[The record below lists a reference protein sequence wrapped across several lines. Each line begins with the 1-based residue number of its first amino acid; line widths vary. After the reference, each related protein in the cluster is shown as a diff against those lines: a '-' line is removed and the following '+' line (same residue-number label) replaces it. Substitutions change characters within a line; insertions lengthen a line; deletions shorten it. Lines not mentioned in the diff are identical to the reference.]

1 MGVNAATTDEPQFTI
16 EETKRQMNKGE
27 EFLQRITEFQ
37 GRLFGFILSM
47 LGDVDQTNEVLQE
60 TNLVLWRKSDDFQ
73 PGTDFKAWSFRV
85 AHFQVM
91 AFRQRQIRERL
102 IFDNDVLEQIT
113 RDAIQQDDAY
123 ERRKERLEICIS
135 ELSDRHREVLCRF
148 YQNEESMNA
157 IAATLKRTANAVGQ
171 MLFRIR
177 KTLIECVSEENQGTV
192 ADVI

>member
-1 MGVNAATTDEPQFTI
+1 MVVSAATTDEPQFAI
-16 EETKRQMNKGE
+16 EETKRQMNNSE

-135 ELSDRHREVLCRF
+135 KLSERNREVLCRF

-157 IAATLKRTANAVGQ
+157 FVERRSRESLSIDAGQ
-171 MLFRIR
+171 MKHIHTRQPR
-177 KTLIECVSEENQGTV
+177 QT
-192 ADVI
+192 